1 MLKSHVSRMRLSHFD
16 VSPVNVLLATVNPA
30 VPVSL
35 PLLCAGTIKNLD
47 LPHKSAVLHALIRE
61 TPWPAADGD
70 QCARPS
76 TQSSILHY

>member
-30 VPVSL
+30 LPVSL
-35 PLLCAGTIKNLD
+35 PPLCAGTIKTLD
-47 LPHKSAVLHALIRE
+47 LPHKSAILHALIWE

-70 QCARPS
+70 
-76 TQSSILHY
+76 